1 MDSPIGPLTVVVEND
16 AVVALDWVRP
26 QRDDSHPVLAAAL
39 EQLQEYFAK
48 ERQVF
53 DLPLAPNVS
62 DFQRRF
68 GQVMCDIPYGETR
81 TYGDLAKVMDRPA
94 QAIGQACGANPIAVI
109 IPCHR
114 VMGANGLTGY
124 SGAGGVETKVKL
136 LQLEGAG
143 GFLL

>member
-1 MDSPIGPLTVVVEND
+1 MESPVGPLSVVVEND

-26 QRDDSHPVLAAAL
+26 LRADQHPVLEAAL
-39 EQLQEYFAK
+39 AQLTEYFA
-48 ERQVF
+48 RQRQLF
-53 DLPLAPNVS
+53 DLPLAPKVS
-62 DFQRRF
+62 DFQKRF
-68 GQVMCDIPYGETR
+68 GAAMCAIPYGETR
-81 TYGDLAKVMDRPA
+81 TYGDMAKEMGRPA
-94 QAIGQACGANPIAVI
+94 QAIGQACWANPIAII

-114 VMGANGLTGY
+114 VMGASGLTGY